1 MRHKRKNFKFS
12 IFNYFKKIIIDIF
25 WLIKENRNSLILFLI
40 IFLATLLGIAIG
52 FLYCLHCIKIAPII
66 IQK

>member
-1 MRHKRKNFKFS
+1 MSHKRKKLKFS

-25 WLIKENRNSLILFLI
+25 WLVKENRNFLILFLI

-52 FLYCLHCIKIAPII
+52 FLYCLHYVKIAPII